1 MSFDVLFN
9 TYKHAVVWVFLYI
22 AGTYYLYFI
31 GMKNDWQEIRTKR
44 GLTKPGYFIPPS
56 CKDRNIFGSRSFK
69 IDCIKLFTITSFISI
84 ILITLF
90 YVSTSTKKFE
100 NFPSLMS
107 TFISLFFLYSIFAGA
122 PQTNVDDS
130 EMKDIRKVY
139 KLAIACIS
147 FIKTKCIEFIVNKEI
162 EDINRIIEMKVRKWF
177 NDYSKDLE
185 VLLMRIDSDFFN
197 DMLPHDIEEGKKE
210 QMNKLSL
217 KLLVS
222 FINGR
227 PTLLDE
233 LLKLFPKMLEYGAKP
248 IALAEFIKNHE
259 DSSRNVLR
267 TDLDE
272 RYKEYAGKLKLAET
286 KKNFDD
292 IVENII
298 SVISEL
304 KDVKNFEGQ
313 ASSESISTQKKDTGT
328 V

>member
-1 MSFDVLFN
+1 M
-9 TYKHAVVWVFLYI
+9 
-22 AGTYYLYFI
+22 
-31 GMKNDWQEIRTKR
+31 
-44 GLTKPGYFIPPS
+44 
-56 CKDRNIFGSRSFK
+56 
-69 IDCIKLFTITSFISI
+69 
-84 ILITLF
+84 
-90 YVSTSTKKFE
+90 
-100 NFPSLMS
+100 
-107 TFISLFFLYSIFAGA
+107 
-122 PQTNVDDS
+122 
-130 EMKDIRKVY
+130 
-139 KLAIACIS
+139 
-147 FIKTKCIEFIVNKEI
+147 NKEI
-162 EDINRIIEMKVRKWF
+162 EDINRIIEMKIHKWF

-222 FINGR
+222 FVNGK

-233 LLKLFPKMLEYGAKP
+233 LLKFFRKMLEYGAKP
-248 IALAEFIKNHE
+248 VALAEFIKNHE
-259 DSSRNVLR
+259 DSSKNVLR

-272 RYKEYAGKLKLAET
+272 RYKEYAGKLKRAET

-304 KDVKNFEGQ
+304 KDVKNFDGQ
-313 ASSESISTQKKDTGT
+313 AFSQSISKQKKDTGT